1 MWLAEKELSA
11 SEAPSLLRDAR
22 AGDLRA
28 FEILLEP
35 LLEPAYRLA
44 VVMLQ
49 DRTEAEDVLQ
59 EAAFRAWK
67 SIRSFRQDRPSLKPW
82 FLTIVA
88 NQCRQTR
95 RAKWWSVQG
104 GLAQMQ
110 GGLARMRGSPE
121 LEDMVLQRHEL
132 ARAIAQLAREDRV
145 ALHLYFALDMPVDQV
160 ARVLGVSPRGA
171 KSRIH
176 RTLRRLRLKLEDEEI
191 LSR

>member
-1 MWLAEKELSA
+1 MWVAENELLTEP
-11 SEAPSLLRDAR
+11 EAPSLLRDAQ
-22 AGDLRA
+22 AGDLKA

-35 LLEPAYRLA
+35 LLDPAYRLA

-67 SIRSFRQDRPSLKPW
+67 SLQSFRRDRSSLKPW

-95 RAKWWSVQG
+95 RTRWWSV
-104 GLAQMQ
+104 L
-110 GGLARMRGSPE
+110 RGPMLVREPMEPE
-121 LEDMVLQRHEL
+121 DTALERSDL
-132 ARAIAQLAREDRV
+132 ARAIAKLGREDRV
-145 ALHLYFALDMPVDQV
+145 ALHLYFGLDMPIDQV
-160 ARVLGVSPRGA
+160 TRLLGVSPRGA

-176 RTLRRLRLKLEDEEI
+176 RTLKRLRLNLEGQEI
-191 LSR
+191 QLP